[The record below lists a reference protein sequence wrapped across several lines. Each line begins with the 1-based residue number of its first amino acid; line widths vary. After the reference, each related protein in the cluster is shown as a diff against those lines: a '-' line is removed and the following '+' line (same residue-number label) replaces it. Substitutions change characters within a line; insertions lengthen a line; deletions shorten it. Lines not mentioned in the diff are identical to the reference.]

1 MITVGVRE
9 LKQRASE
16 LLRLVRVKDEIVE
29 ITYHGEPIARL
40 VPVQP
45 PTTVAEDTAT
55 WWSDLDQLTAE
66 ISARWPAGI
75 SAAEAVK
82 EGRREL

>member
-1 MITVGVRE
+1 MLTVGVRE

-16 LLRLVRVKDEIVE
+16 LLRLVRKEGEIVE
-29 ITYHGEPIARL
+29 ITYHGEAVARL

-45 PTTVAEDTAT
+45 GSTADGDLKG
-55 WWSDLDQLTAE
+55 WWADLDQLTAE
-66 ISARWPAGI
+66 ISARWPQGV